1 MKDKKQDIIHIL
13 IIVLLVVFY
22 VLITTNFFSYS
33 YGSATDWDC
42 QHWMIPD
49 FFRKQF
55 YETGQLFSN
64 FAPNIGDGQNIYYL
78 SYYGYLSPIVLLS
91 YLLPF
96 VPMKIYIEATSVIG
110 LLASA
115 VLFYLWMKKK
125 YDAKLS
131 FIVTLL
137 FLASTPLL
145 FHSHRHIMFTCYM
158 PFLILALKEVDNK
171 FLKNKAHRFNLRFII
186 YIFLIIMSNYFFAV
200 SALFAISLYEFHN
213 IFFYHKETHFTDEIK
228 KEIINFIMEMLTA
241 VLMAAVLL
249 LPTFAIILLGRSKS
263 NVDLNFLNL
272 IVPNFNITSLFYGSY
287 ATGITLL
294 SFVAVLRNTRSSK
307 YNVLSILILVSL
319 IFPIVSFLLNGTM
332 YIDYKVL
339 IPLIPLI
346 IYDTAHY
353 IKILDDKK
361 KVYDSKYI
369 KYGLYAVAAIY
380 ILINIT
386 RIETIVFVIELIAL
400 SIILNRKDKK
410 KCIMYYAIVLSIAS
424 LIINTRT
431 DRLEINTPLNHES
444 GVNIEELNGKY
455 NYRISTNSNIL
466 ANSNY
471 IEDINYN
478 IGSIYS
484 STSNAYYKEYY
495 YNFGLE
501 VSQRSLGKLTST
513 RNVLYNIT
521 NGNKYI
527 INSKRGLSV
536 NDDALTIA
544 RSNMKPLSLEDY
556 NKLEFP
562 YNMEALYKYIIV
574 DKEVDNA
581 FESDIEEYK
590 GKIEL
595 INNKEKLIIKDSIKF
610 SIEEKMPHEKPRI
623 FTVKLD
629 NIKDSDL
636 IIISF
641 DINEVNCPLKDR
653 SININR
659 IKNSI
664 PCKEW
669 KYHNKNTTFHYVVD
683 NYKAKDRLKIK
694 VRPGEYNL
702 TNIKIYTLDFN
713 KVRENIKD
721 INKIDL
727 SIDRKNNNKITGKYE
742 SDKDDIVYLQIPYDK
757 GFNIKVNNKK
767 VDYFSINNG
776 MIGFNIKAGL
786 NNIEIEFNAP
796 LLKESKIL
804 SLTGIILLIVL
815 FIINL
820 IRKDYQNEFRERN
833 KHNKRKKQKSRVR

>member
-49 FFRKQF
+49 YFRKQF

-96 VPMKIYIEATSVIG
+96 IPMKIYIEAISVIG

-125 YDAKLS
+125 YDSKLS
-131 FIVTLL
+131 FVVTLL

-158 PFLILALKEVDNK
+158 PFLILALKEIDNK
-171 FLKNKAHRFNLRFII
+171 FIKNKAHRFNCRFII
-186 YIFLIIMSNYFFAV
+186 YMFLIIMSNYFFAV
-200 SALFAISLYEFHN
+200 SALFAIALYEFHN
-213 IFFYHKETHFTDEIK
+213 IFFYHKETHFTEEIK

-241 VLMAAVLL
+241 VLMASILL
-249 LPTFAIILLGRSKS
+249 LPTFAIIMLGRSKS
-263 NVDLNFLNL
+263 NVDINLLNL
-272 IVPNFNITSLFYGSY
+272 VIPYFDITKLFYGSY
-287 ATGITLL
+287 TTGITLL
-294 SFVAVLRNTRSSK
+294 SFVAVLRNTKSSK
-307 YNVLSILILVSL
+307 YNVLSILILISL
-319 IFPIVSFLLNGTM
+319 IFPVISFFLNGTM
-332 YIDYKVL
+332 YIDNKVL

-369 KYGLYAVAAIY
+369 KYGLYIAATIF
-380 ILINIT
+380 ILLNIT
-386 RIETIVFVIELIAL
+386 KLEIVVFIVELIAL
-400 SIILNRKDKK
+400 SIIFRRKDKK
-410 KCIMYYAIVLSIAS
+410 KCIIYYAIAISIAS
-424 LIINTRT
+424 LLINTKT
-431 DRLEINTPLNHES
+431 DRLEPNLPRKHEEE
-444 GVNIEELNGKY
+444 VNIEELKDDY
-455 NYRISTNSNIL
+455 NYRVTTNDNIL
-466 ANSNY
+466 ANTNY
-471 IEDINYN
+471 IENINYN

-495 YNFGLE
+495 YKFGLE

-521 NGNKYI
+521 NSNKYLVGE
-527 INSKRGLSV
+527 KRGLSV
-536 NDDALTIA
+536 NEDALSIA
-544 RSNMKPLSLEDY
+544 RSNMQMLSLEDY

-562 YNMEALYKYIIV
+562 YNMEALYKYLIV
-574 DKEVDNA
+574 DKKVDNT

-590 GKIEL
+590 GTIEL
-595 INNKEKLIIKDSIKF
+595 KNKKEIITIKDSIKF
-610 SIEEKMPHEKPRI
+610 KIEEHMPHEKHESYE
-623 FTVKLD
+623 VNLSV
-629 NIKDSDL
+629 IKDSDL
-636 IIISF
+636 LIISF
-641 DINEVNCPLKDR
+641 DINEVSCPFGDR
-653 SININR
+653 SISINK

-664 PCKEW
+664 SCKEW

-683 NYKAKDRLKIK
+683 NYKDKDRLR
-694 VRPGEYNL
+694 VRISPGEYEI
-702 TNIKIYTLDFN
+702 TNIKVYTLDYN
-713 KVRENIKD
+713 KVKDNIKD
-721 INKIDL
+721 IKKIDL

-742 SDKDDIVYLQIPYDK
+742 SDKDDIVYLQIPYDN
-757 GFNIKVNNKK
+757 GFNIKVNDKK
-767 VDYFSINNG
+767 VDYFIINNG
-776 MIGFNIKAGL
+776 MIGFNINKGT

-796 LLKESKIL
+796 LLKESMIL
-804 SLTGIILLIVL
+804 SLIGLLLFIVL

-820 IRKDYQNEFRERN
+820 IRKDYQNEYRERN
-833 KHNKRKKQKSRVR
+833 KHNKRKKQKSRTR

>member
-1 MKDKKQDIIHIL
+1 MKDKKQDIIYIL

-55 YETGQLFSN
+55 YETGELFSN

-96 VPMKIYIEATSVIG
+96 IPMKIYIEAISVIG

-115 VLFYLWMKKK
+115 ILFYLWMKKK

-131 FIVTLL
+131 FVVTLL

-171 FLKNKAHRFNLRFII
+171 FIKNKAHRFNIRFII

-213 IFFYHKETHFTDEIK
+213 IFFYHKETHLTDEIK
-228 KEIINFIMEMLTA
+228 KEIINFIIEMLTA
-241 VLMAAVLL
+241 VLMASVLL
-249 LPTFAIILLGRSKS
+249 LPTFAIIMLGRSKS
-263 NVDLNFLNL
+263 NVDLNLLSL
-272 IVPNFNITSLFYGSY
+272 IIPNYNITNLFYGSY

-294 SFVAVLRNTRSSK
+294 SFVAVVRNTRSSK

-319 IFPIVSFLLNGTM
+319 IFPIVSFFLNGTM

-369 KYGLYAVAAIY
+369 KYGMYVIAALY
-380 ILINIT
+380 ILLNIT
-386 RIETIVFVIELIAL
+386 RLESIALAIELIIL
-400 SIILNRKDKK
+400 SVILKRKDKK
-410 KCIMYYAIVLSIAS
+410 KCIMYYAIVISIAS

-431 DRLEINTPLNHES
+431 DILELNIPINHQKEI
-444 GVNIEELNGKY
+444 NIEETKGKY
-455 NYRISTNSNIL
+455 NYRVSTNSNIL

-495 YNFGLE
+495 YNFGVE
-501 VSQRSLGKLTST
+501 VSQRSLGKLTSS
-513 RNVLYNIT
+513 RNILYNIA
-521 NGNKYI
+521 NGNRYI
-527 INSKRGLSV
+527 EDARRGLSI
-536 NDDALTIA
+536 NNEALSIG
-544 RSNMKPLSLEDY
+544 RSNMEMLSLEEY
-556 NKLEFP
+556 KKLEFP
-562 YNMEALYKYIIV
+562 YNMEALYKYVIV
-574 DKEVDNA
+574 DKKVDNT
-581 FESDIEEYK
+581 FHSDIEEYK
-590 GKIEL
+590 GTIEL
-595 INNKEKLIIKDSIKF
+595 KDKKEKITIKDNLKFTIK
-610 SIEEKMPHEKPRI
+610 EPRAYS
-623 FTVKLD
+623 VKLND
-629 NIKDSDL
+629 INENDL
-636 IIISF
+636 VIISF
-641 DINEVNCPLKDR
+641 SINEIKCPLGDR
-653 SININR
+653 SITINKV
-659 IKNSI
+659 KNTIS
-664 PCKEW
+664 CKEW
-669 KYHNKNTTFHYVVD
+669 KYHNKNNVFHYVVD
-683 NYKAKDRLKIK
+683 NYKTKDKLKIK
-694 VRPGEYNL
+694 LSPGEYELN
-702 TNIKIYTLDFN
+702 NIKIYTLDYN
-713 KVRENIKD
+713 KVKENIKS
-721 INKIDL
+721 IKEIDL
-727 SIDRKNNNKITGKYE
+727 SIDRKNNNIITGKYE

-757 GFNIKVNNKK
+757 GFNIKVNDKK
-767 VDYFSINNG
+767 VEYFTINNG
-776 MIGFNIKAGL
+776 MIGFNINAGL

-833 KHNKRKKQKSRVR
+833 KNNKRKKQKSRAR